1 MIRSEEPQ
9 ALYPM
14 RVVTRLTGLHPD
26 TIRAW
31 ERRYD
36 AVIPQRTNGNTR
48 MFSAGD
54 VRRLSILRE
63 LVDHG
68 HAIGHIASLSDEA
81 LAVLVEEHRA
91 ERAAASARALGQ
103 VVTVPAIVKPYLGAI
118 ARFDVRRAHD
128 LLSRAAAVLP
138 PREFVFDVAL
148 PILRTVG
155 ERWSNEE
162 LGVAQEHLVTAHI
175 QGLLETFGRFHPHDA
190 GAPRIV
196 ATTPGG
202 QRHAMGVLI
211 GSMLAAAR
219 GLDVVYLGPDLPAA
233 DIIWAVDASEAQ
245 VLLLGLMMDLDERET
260 EQLTDLLD
268 RLPSRCEPWLGV
280 PPYHTFSHRRA
291 RRMTDFEAL
300 EVALVE
306 LAARAR

>member
-91 ERAAASARALGQ
+91 ERAAAMPA
-103 VVTVPAIVKPYLGAI
+103 VPPP
-118 ARFDVRRAHD
+118 RTRR
-128 LLSRAAAVLP
+128 SVSMGITRGPPRRWRAA
-138 PREFVFDVAL
+138 
-148 PILRTVG
+148 T
-155 ERWSNEE
+155 
-162 LGVAQEHLVTAHI
+162 
-175 QGLLETFGRFHPHDA
+175 
-190 GAPRIV
+190 
-196 ATTPGG
+196 
-202 QRHAMGVLI
+202 
-211 GSMLAAAR
+211 
-219 GLDVVYLGPDLPAA
+219 
-233 DIIWAVDASEAQ
+233 
-245 VLLLGLMMDLDERET
+245 
-260 EQLTDLLD
+260 
-268 RLPSRCEPWLGV
+268 
-280 PPYHTFSHRRA
+280 
-291 RRMTDFEAL
+291 
-300 EVALVE
+300 
-306 LAARAR
+306 

>member
-103 VVTVPAIVKPYLGAI
+103 VVTVPAIVKTL
-118 ARFDVRRAHD
+118 
-128 LLSRAAAVLP
+128 
-138 PREFVFDVAL
+138 
-148 PILRTVG
+148 
-155 ERWSNEE
+155 
-162 LGVAQEHLVTAHI
+162 
-175 QGLLETFGRFHPHDA
+175 
-190 GAPRIV
+190 
-196 ATTPGG
+196 
-202 QRHAMGVLI
+202 
-211 GSMLAAAR
+211 
-219 GLDVVYLGPDLPAA
+219 
-233 DIIWAVDASEAQ
+233 
-245 VLLLGLMMDLDERET
+245 
-260 EQLTDLLD
+260 
-268 RLPSRCEPWLGV
+268 
-280 PPYHTFSHRRA
+280 TFSQP
-291 RRMTDFEAL
+291 
-300 EVALVE
+300 
-306 LAARAR
+306 